1 MKQIRIILAIICTT
15 CLASCQPETM
25 FTLQPN
31 SLQMKVGDISTIEV
45 VGNATNIV
53 WSSSNEDVAT
63 VYHGVIT
70 AKAIGATTITAESG
84 KTKVNAQ
91 VFVSG
96 TDGATLRITPAV
108 VEMKKGDTYQLQYGN
123 SYDLPVVWSSS
134 DESIATVTSDG
145 LVTAHKGGNAT
156 ISLSTNIETTTA
168 LIAVAHQWGEYKL
181 VWADEFNGTEL
192 DLSSWIIQKGGGGWG
207 NREAQYYTDRTENLR
222 VENGHL
228 IIEARKEQYD
238 NNEYTSARIMSKDKR
253 TFTYGKMEASI
264 SLPSGG
270 GLWPA
275 FWMLGNTGT
284 WPACGEI
291 DIMEYVGN
299 VPNRII
305 GTLHT
310 TKDRSGSK
318 SSRQYWG
325 ENIENNFHTYG
336 IEWTQEEK
344 SGRDVIR
351 FYVDGEVYSEQ
362 IESHID
368 NHDYWPFY
376 KPHFFI
382 LNVAVGGTLGG
393 NINPATFDKP
403 CLMKVD
409 WVRVYQREEIE

>member
-192 DLSSWIIQKGGGGWG
+192 DLSSWTIQKGGGGWG

>member
-45 VGNATNIV
+45 LGNATNIV

-192 DLSSWIIQKGGGGWG
+192 DLSSWTIQKGGGGWG

>member
-1 MKQIRIILAIICTT
+1 MKKRLYLLLLVCATFLCGCEPTVT
-15 CLASCQPETM
+15 FSLN
-25 FTLQPN
+25 PN
-31 SLQMKVGDISTIEV
+31 SLQMKVGDMTTIEV
-45 VGNATNIV
+45 IGTATNIE
-53 WSSSNEDVAT
+53 WASTDEDVAT

-70 AKAIGATTITAESG
+70 ANAIGATTITATSG
-84 KTKVNAQ
+84 KTTVNAQ
-91 VFVSG
+91 VFVTGS
-96 TDGATLRITPAV
+96 DGASLRITPAV

-192 DLSSWIIQKGGGGWG
+192 DLSSWTIQKGGGGWG

>member
-1 MKQIRIILAIICTT
+1 MKQIRIILVIICTT

-192 DLSSWIIQKGGGGWG
+192 DLSSWTIQKGGGGWG